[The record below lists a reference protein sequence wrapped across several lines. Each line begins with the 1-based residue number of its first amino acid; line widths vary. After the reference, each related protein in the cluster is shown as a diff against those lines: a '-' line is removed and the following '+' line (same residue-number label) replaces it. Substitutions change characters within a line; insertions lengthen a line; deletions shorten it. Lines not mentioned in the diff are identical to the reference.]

1 MSKSDI
7 STSNI
12 YANVDSKNEPIL
24 LLNGFGV
31 GSFHQHRLI
40 PELLKDDSSN
50 SNAKQKPR
58 TVYCIDYLGQGRSWP
73 KHCMDG
79 KGENEKDL
87 QYSANTWCEQ
97 IIDFIEQVVVPSEK
111 MQTNND
117 NERAGTAT
125 TKVHLV
131 GNSVGGHLAAHIAMR
146 RPDLVSS
153 ICLLNPT
160 PVWGSKLVGWN
171 GHLPAPIIPK
181 TIGRYL
187 FDRIRDLKTIDKFLE
202 SVYSTKE
209 AYTEELM
216 QQIRGATLGNGGHA
230 AFASIMWSAPLQ
242 SSSADNSST
251 NFQNCLR
258 NLPSDLDVFLVF
270 GQDDPWCK
278 PAFAKN
284 MLKALEERRRDIDV
298 GTSSIVPT
306 TKQQHKRESVQRYV
320 QITNAGH
327 CPNHEAPK
335 AVGHLVRAWVN
346 AKDDGRHKGRLS
358 FVVAVKKN
366 SSVDANR
373 DHDHQ
378 AMPMPTTSMSFAE
391 EWAEHTVVELDG
403 DDIPLS
409 LTDRIFT
416 TFM

>member
-1 MSKSDI
+1 MVKAQPQPKQFSHHSFGSLKYGAVPTTKMETTATTKTTTVTTLEGTFRSAIRASCFYGIGCMVLALVIVPSHLVVGCDCYTVPATQKHDTRDTHTHTHAHTQTYDTHTIQQKIWDYKSRYDIGYEVATANAVSKSDI

-209 AYTEELM
+209 AYTEELVCDPRQYSTM
-216 QQIRGATLGNGGHA
+216 PCNTYQNTIR
-230 AFASIMWSAPLQ
+230 
-242 SSSADNSST
+242 SSS
-251 NFQNCLR
+251 
-258 NLPSDLDVFLVF
+258 
-270 GQDDPWCK
+270 
-278 PAFAKN
+278 
-284 MLKALEERRRDIDV
+284 
-298 GTSSIVPT
+298 
-306 TKQQHKRESVQRYV
+306 
-320 QITNAGH
+320 
-327 CPNHEAPK
+327 
-335 AVGHLVRAWVN
+335 
-346 AKDDGRHKGRLS
+346 
-358 FVVAVKKN
+358 VK
-366 SSVDANR
+366 
-373 DHDHQ
+373 
-378 AMPMPTTSMSFAE
+378 
-391 EWAEHTVVELDG
+391 
-403 DDIPLS
+403 
-409 LTDRIFT
+409 
-416 TFM
+416 